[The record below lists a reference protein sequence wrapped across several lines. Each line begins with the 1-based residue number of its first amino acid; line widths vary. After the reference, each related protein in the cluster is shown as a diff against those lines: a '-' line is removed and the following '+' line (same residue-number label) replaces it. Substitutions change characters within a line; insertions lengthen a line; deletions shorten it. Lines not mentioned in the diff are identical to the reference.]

1 MGTIVLQNYSLL
13 ARLSE
18 VPPMRSIAHIRQ
30 SDGKIQTVEEHSHHV
45 RQIAE
50 WIGSKI
56 GVRHITGLAGMLHDA
71 GKFSNKF
78 ANYILSAVQNPDNP
92 PKRGSVDHSTAGGQ
106 LLDRFIKSGPLDKN
120 LYMLAE
126 VVGNAIISHHAY
138 LHDYISPDA
147 ESPYLARIQE
157 KQIDDLDHITD
168 CFHRRVMD
176 KEQFRQYVES
186 AARELAEYLG
196 KPSSEDGRS
205 RLMFLTKYVF
215 SALIDADR
223 TDTRLFE
230 EDKAWSPETGK
241 TELFSDYYGKLL
253 DKLEQLDKRSGSDRQ
268 SKINEYRL
276 LMSESCDK
284 FAAHSSDIYRLSI
297 PTGGGKTL
305 SSFRYALKHALIHQ
319 KERVIYIVPY
329 TTIIEQNADEVRKIV
344 RDDEGVL
351 EHHSNVVDDLHAFD
365 DEWADGLADSNQK
378 LKLARDNWDVPIIF
392 TTMVQFLNVFYAHG
406 SQNIRRLHNL
416 SRAVI
421 VFDEVQK
428 VPVHCVSLFNRA
440 LNFLKDFCGCSIV
453 LCTATQPALD
463 YVEHKLN
470 IPAKADMVPRTPEM
484 ASVFRRVEVI
494 DRASGET
501 FDTEKLATFVRDRVE
516 ELSNVLVILNTRTVV
531 RKLYERLKE
540 QLQGEDCS
548 VYHLSTTMCA
558 AHRSA
563 KLQEIRDRLERNEK
577 LVCVSTQLIEAGVDI
592 SFNCVIRSLA
602 GLDSIAQA
610 AGRCNRHGRDPIR
623 PVYLI
628 DHEEER
634 LDNLPEIK
642 IGKRLTR
649 AMLVDMKKNPSA
661 YGGDIFSDA
670 AIERYFTE
678 FYHHYRHQLNYFIQ
692 PLRKDMISLLIPD
705 DGADSL
711 VMSYVKNKGRK
722 PPLFNLNS
730 MRTAA
735 RYFQVIDSPTIPV
748 LVPYRQE
755 GKEII
760 AEFNGD
766 TSLADLSNLMR
777 RAQRYTVNL
786 YKHEFDQLAGSGGL
800 MPLMNGQAHALLE
813 TAYNP
818 EYGVIPGNDGEWGLY
833 MV

>member
-1 MGTIVLQNYSLL
+1 MQ
-13 ARLSE
+13 
-18 VPPMRSIAHIRQ
+18 SIAHIRQ
-30 SDGKIQTVEEHSHHV
+30 SDGKIQTVEEHSLNV
-45 RQIAE
+45 MQIAE
-50 WIGSKI
+50 WIGDKI
-56 GVRHITGLAGMLHDA
+56 GIKHIAGLAGLLHDA
-71 GKFSNKF
+71 GKFSEKF
-78 ANYILSAVQNPDNP
+78 ASYILLAAQNPDNP

-106 LLDRFIKSGPLDKN
+106 LLDRFIKSGPRDKN
-120 LYMLAE
+120 LYLLAE
-126 VVGNAIISHHAY
+126 IVCNAIISHHSY

-147 ESPYLARIQE
+147 ESPYLTRIHE
-157 KQIDDLDHITD
+157 KHIDDLDVITD
-168 CFHRRVMD
+168 RFHCFVMD
-176 KEQFRQYVES
+176 KNQFRLYVET
-186 AARELAEYLG
+186 AARELANFMC
-196 KPSSEDGRS
+196 KSSSEDGRS

-230 EDKAWSPETGK
+230 EDKTWSPETRK
-241 TELFSDYYGKLL
+241 NELFSDYYEKLL
-253 DKLEQLDKRSGSDRQ
+253 NKLAQLEKGNDRQ
-268 SKINEYRL
+268 SKVNEYRL

-284 FAAHSSDIYRLSI
+284 FAEQSSNIYRLSI

-305 SSFRYALKHALIHQ
+305 SSFRYALKHALNHQ

-329 TTIIEQNADEVRKIV
+329 TTIIEQNAEEVRKIV
-344 RDDEGVL
+344 QDDEGVL
-351 EHHSNVVDDLHAFD
+351 EHHSNVIDDLHAFD
-365 DEWADGLADSNQK
+365 DEWEDGLANTNQK
-378 LKLARDNWDVPIIF
+378 LKLAKDNWDAPIIF

-406 SQNIRRLHNL
+406 SRNIRRLHNL

-428 VPVHCVSLFNRA
+428 VPVHCVSLFNHA
-440 LNFLKDFCGCSIV
+440 LNFLKDFCESSLV

-470 IPAKADMVPRTPEM
+470 IPAKADMIPRTPEIARVFKRVDIIDK
-484 ASVFRRVEVI
+484 ASN
-494 DRASGET
+494 ET
-501 FDTEKLATFVRDRVE
+501 FDTDKLASFVRERLT

-540 QLQGEDCS
+540 LPEDECS
-548 VYHLSTTMCA
+548 VYHLSTSMCA
-558 AHRSA
+558 AHRSD
-563 KLQEIRDRLERNEK
+563 KLHEIRERLERKEK

-623 PVYLI
+623 PVYII
-628 DHEEER
+628 DHAEER

-642 IGKRLTR
+642 IGKTLTR

-661 YGGDIFSDA
+661 YGGDIFSDT

-692 PLRKDMISLLIPD
+692 SLRRDMTSLLYPD
-705 DGADSL
+705 DGPDSL
-711 VMSYVKNKGRK
+711 LQAYVKHKGGR
-722 PPLFNLNS
+722 PPLFNINS
-730 MRTAA
+730 IRTAA
-735 RYFQVIDSPTIPV
+735 EHFRVIDNPTISV
-748 LVPYRQE
+748 LVPYGQGGR
-755 GKEII
+755 EII

-766 TSLADLSNLMR
+766 TSVADLSKLMR

-786 YKHEFDQLAGSGGL
+786 YRHEIDRLAGNNGL
-800 MPLMNGQAHALLE
+800 MSLMNGQVHALME
-813 TAYNP
+813 TAYNL
-818 EYGVIPGNDGEWGLY
+818 EYGVSPDNDGEWDLY
-833 MV
+833 ML